1 VEGSFE
7 TYAFVVIARQDTIFS
22 ELRGPSLIADM
33 VKEGDTMTFPFKCS
47 ADSWSKWQCV
57 ADTVMAIPA
66 HRVKPFRKCMC
77 VIYKCSYKMI
87 FVFVLSFLFSIL
99 NISNMSFCYAKN
111 K

>member
-66 HRVKPFRKCMC
+66 HRVKPFRKCMHFIHIC
-77 VIYKCSYKMI
+77 VVIKLFLFLFCH
-87 FVFVLSFLFSIL
+87 FVFQ
-99 NISNMSFCYAKN
+99 Y
-111 K
+111 